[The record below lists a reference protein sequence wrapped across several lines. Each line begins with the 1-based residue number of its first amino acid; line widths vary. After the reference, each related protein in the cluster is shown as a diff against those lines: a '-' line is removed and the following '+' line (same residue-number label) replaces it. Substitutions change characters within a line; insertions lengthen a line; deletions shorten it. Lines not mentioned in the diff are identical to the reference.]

1 MSLQLNKE
9 CVFIALPVC
18 NVYNYWASFAKALDA
33 RFFSIHSHRKRRSAR
48 SGCCATKDMK
58 VILLTEVKGLGKAD
72 DVVEVN
78 DGYARNLL
86 FKKNLALEATPAN
99 MNSIKLKKGSQAEKA
114 RRELI
119 EAKENGK
126 KLAEHRITL
135 NMKAGEGGRLYGA
148 VTAMDIA
155 AALEKQGFKID
166 KKHIIIKNPIKAVGS
181 FDVTLKL
188 HAEVSVSITIDVKA
202 IS

>member
-1 MSLQLNKE
+1 
-9 CVFIALPVC
+9 
-18 NVYNYWASFAKALDA
+18 
-33 RFFSIHSHRKRRSAR
+33 
-48 SGCCATKDMK
+48 MK

-86 FKKNLALEATPAN
+86 FKKNLALEATPVNLNA
-99 MNSIKLKKGSQAEKA
+99 IKLKRGSLAEKA
-114 RRELI
+114 RRELL

-126 KLAEHRITL
+126 KLSDQRITL
-135 NMKAGEGGRLYGA
+135 TMKSGEGGRLYGA

-155 AALEKQGFKID
+155 AILEKQGYKID
-166 KKHIIIKNPIKAVGS
+166 KKHILIKTPIKAVGS
-181 FDVTLKL
+181 FEVTLKL
-188 HAEVSVSITIDVKA
+188 HADVSVNITVDVKS

>member
-1 MSLQLNKE
+1 
-9 CVFIALPVC
+9 
-18 NVYNYWASFAKALDA
+18 
-33 RFFSIHSHRKRRSAR
+33 
-48 SGCCATKDMK
+48 MK

-86 FKKNLALEATPAN
+86 FKKNLALEATPVNLNA
-99 MNSIKLKKGSQAEKA
+99 IKLKRGSLAEKA
-114 RRELI
+114 RRELL

-126 KLAEHRITL
+126 KLSDQRISLT
-135 NMKAGEGGRLYGA
+135 MKSGEGGRLYGA

-155 AALEKQGFKID
+155 AVLEKQGYKID
-166 KKHIIIKNPIKAVGS
+166 KKHILIKTPIKAVGS
-181 FDVTLKL
+181 FEVTLKL
-188 HAEVSVSITIDVKA
+188 HADVSVNITVDVKS

>member
-1 MSLQLNKE
+1 
-9 CVFIALPVC
+9 
-18 NVYNYWASFAKALDA
+18 
-33 RFFSIHSHRKRRSAR
+33 
-48 SGCCATKDMK
+48 MK

-86 FKKNLALEATPAN
+86 FKKNLALEATPVNLNA
-99 MNSIKLKKGSQAEKA
+99 IKLKKGSLAEKA
-114 RRELI
+114 RRELL

-126 KLAEHRITL
+126 KLSDQRITL
-135 NMKAGEGGRLYGA
+135 TMKSGEGGRLYGA

-155 AALEKQGFKID
+155 AILEKQGYKID
-166 KKHIIIKNPIKAVGS
+166 KKHILIKTPIKAVGS
-181 FDVTLKL
+181 FEVTLKL
-188 HAEVSVSITIDVKA
+188 HADVSVNITVDVKS

>member
-1 MSLQLNKE
+1 
-9 CVFIALPVC
+9 
-18 NVYNYWASFAKALDA
+18 
-33 RFFSIHSHRKRRSAR
+33 
-48 SGCCATKDMK
+48 MK

-86 FKKNLALEATPAN
+86 FKKNLALEATPVNLNA
-99 MNSIKLKKGSQAEKA
+99 IKLKKGSLAEKA
-114 RRELI
+114 RRELL

-126 KLAEHRITL
+126 KLSDQRISLT
-135 NMKAGEGGRLYGA
+135 MKSGEGGRLYGA

-155 AALEKQGFKID
+155 AILEKQGYKID
-166 KKHIIIKNPIKAVGS
+166 KKHILIKTPIKAVGS
-181 FDVTLKL
+181 FEVTLKL
-188 HAEVSVSITIDVKA
+188 HADVSVNITVDVKS

>member
-1 MSLQLNKE
+1 
-9 CVFIALPVC
+9 
-18 NVYNYWASFAKALDA
+18 
-33 RFFSIHSHRKRRSAR
+33 
-48 SGCCATKDMK
+48 MK

-126 KLAEHRITL
+126 KLAEHLITL

-155 AALEKQGFKID
+155 AALDKQGFKID

-181 FDVTLKL
+181 FEVTLKL
-188 HAEVSVSITIDVKA
+188 HAEVSVNITIDVKA

>member
-1 MSLQLNKE
+1 
-9 CVFIALPVC
+9 
-18 NVYNYWASFAKALDA
+18 
-33 RFFSIHSHRKRRSAR
+33 
-48 SGCCATKDMK
+48 MK
-58 VILLTEVKGLGKAD
+58 VILITDVKGLGKTD

-86 FKKNLALEATPAN
+86 FKKNLALEATPVNLNA
-99 MNSIKLKKGSQAEKA
+99 IKLKKGSMAEKA

-126 KLAEHRITL
+126 KLAEHRISVL
-135 NMKAGEGGRLYGA
+135 MKAGEGGRLYGA

-155 AALEKQGFKID
+155 ASLEKQGFKIE

-181 FDVTLKL
+181 FEVTLKL
-188 HAEVSVSITIDVKA
+188 HPEVSVDISIDVKA
-202 IS
+202 LS

>member
-1 MSLQLNKE
+1 
-9 CVFIALPVC
+9 
-18 NVYNYWASFAKALDA
+18 
-33 RFFSIHSHRKRRSAR
+33 
-48 SGCCATKDMK
+48 MK

-86 FKKNLALEATPAN
+86 FKKSLALEATPVNLNA
-99 MNSIKLKKGSQAEKA
+99 IKLKKGSLAEKA
-114 RRELI
+114 KRELL

-126 KLAEHRITL
+126 KLSDQRITL
-135 NMKAGEGGRLYGA
+135 TMKSGEGGRLYGA

-155 AALEKQGFKID
+155 AILEKQGYKID
-166 KKHIIIKNPIKAVGS
+166 KKHILIKTPIKAVGS
-181 FDVTLKL
+181 FEVTLKL
-188 HAEVSVSITIDVKA
+188 HADVSVNITVDVKS

>member
-1 MSLQLNKE
+1 
-9 CVFIALPVC
+9 
-18 NVYNYWASFAKALDA
+18 
-33 RFFSIHSHRKRRSAR
+33 
-48 SGCCATKDMK
+48 MK

-86 FKKNLALEATPAN
+86 FKKNLALEATPVNLNA
-99 MNSIKLKKGSQAEKA
+99 IKLKKGSLAEKA
-114 RRELI
+114 RRELL

-126 KLAEHRITL
+126 KLSDQRITL
-135 NMKAGEGGRLYGA
+135 TMKSGEGGRLYGA

-155 AALEKQGFKID
+155 AILEKQGYKID
-166 KKHIIIKNPIKAVGS
+166 KKHILIKTPIKAVGS
-181 FDVTLKL
+181 FEVTLKL
-188 HAEVSVSITIDVKA
+188 HVDVSVNITVDVKS

>member
-1 MSLQLNKE
+1 
-9 CVFIALPVC
+9 
-18 NVYNYWASFAKALDA
+18 
-33 RFFSIHSHRKRRSAR
+33 
-48 SGCCATKDMK
+48 MK
-58 VILLTEVKGLGKAD
+58 VILISDVKGLGKVD

-99 MNSIKLKKGSQAEKA
+99 MNAIKLKKGSLAEKA
-114 RRELI
+114 RRELL
-119 EAKENGK
+119 EAKENGR
-126 KLAEHRITL
+126 KLSDQKIVLT
-135 NMKAGEGGRLYGA
+135 MKSGEGGRLYGA

-155 AALEKQGFKID
+155 AALEKQGYKVD
-166 KKHIIIKNPIKAVGS
+166 KKHILIKNPIKAVGT

-188 HAEVSVSITIDVKA
+188 HAEVSVNITVDVKS

>member
-1 MSLQLNKE
+1 
-9 CVFIALPVC
+9 
-18 NVYNYWASFAKALDA
+18 
-33 RFFSIHSHRKRRSAR
+33 
-48 SGCCATKDMK
+48 MK

-86 FKKNLALEATPAN
+86 FKKNLALEATPVNLNA
-99 MNSIKLKKGSQAEKA
+99 IKLKRGSLAEKA
-114 RRELI
+114 RRELL

-126 KLAEHRITL
+126 KLSDQRITL
-135 NMKAGEGGRLYGA
+135 TMKSGEGGRLYGA

-155 AALEKQGFKID
+155 AILEKQGYKID
-166 KKHIIIKNPIKAVGS
+166 KKHILIKTPIKTVGS
-181 FDVTLKL
+181 FEVTLKL
-188 HAEVSVSITIDVKA
+188 HADVSVNITVDVKS

>member
-1 MSLQLNKE
+1 
-9 CVFIALPVC
+9 
-18 NVYNYWASFAKALDA
+18 
-33 RFFSIHSHRKRRSAR
+33 
-48 SGCCATKDMK
+48 MK

-86 FKKNLALEATPAN
+86 FKKNLALEATPVNLNA
-99 MNSIKLKKGSQAEKA
+99 IKLKKGSLAEKA
-114 RRELI
+114 RRELL

-126 KLAEHRITL
+126 KLSDQRISL
-135 NMKAGEGGRLYGA
+135 SMKSGEGGRLYGA

-155 AALEKQGFKID
+155 AILEKQGYKID
-166 KKHIIIKNPIKAVGS
+166 KKHILIKTPIKAVGS
-181 FDVTLKL
+181 FEVTLKL
-188 HAEVSVSITIDVKA
+188 HADVSVNITVDVKS